1 MMRSFL
7 GFLILAAGI
16 AGAQN
21 VGVSPTRGDEPESE
35 SSSQLRPIT
44 WNEGVQVIDT
54 AWRNLSRFDS
64 QIDCSHLVHE
74 IYEQAGLRYP
84 YSTSNELYRGIE
96 EFERVRVPQP
106 ADLIVWPGHVGVV
119 VNPQEHS
126 FYSALST
133 GLKMDSY
140 EAPAWRSRGP
150 AHFFR
155 FVLQPGERVHF
166 VSNLNVAAAETNAGA
181 VADPSNESRKLRPPS
196 EREPRVMAAAT
207 PDEVSLGWERPNN
220 KGAVRNTLLRA
231 WSNASEDRQDRWEQ
245 AQDIVIVESIKVQR
259 IHLSGTTGAV
269 DARIKSS
276 ARLTEEG
283 MDVRPAIDV
292 VSFRLAK
299 GKNGWTLENPA
310 GRLYLSGNAAVV
322 AVSERLAGIA
332 RENASR
338 SEQAQAAAL
347 LHSMLR

>member
-1 MMRSFL
+1 MVRSSL
-7 GFLILAAGI
+7 GFLILAVSI
-16 AGAQN
+16 ANAQN
-21 VGVSPTRGDEPESE
+21 AGVSASRGDESVSE

-44 WNEGVQVIDT
+44 WNEGVQVIET

-74 IYEQAGLRYP
+74 IYEQAGLRYR

-106 ADLIVWPGHVGVV
+106 ADLIVWPGHVGMV

-140 EAPAWRSRGP
+140 DAPAWRSRGP

-155 FVLQPGERVHF
+155 FVMQPGERVHF
-166 VSNLNVAAAETNAGA
+166 ASDQTVARAETNAGA
-181 VADPSNESRKLRPPS
+181 VAGPSDESPKLSPAT
-196 EREPRVMAAAT
+196 EREARVVSTGM
-207 PDEVSLGWERPNN
+207 PEEVFLGRERLNN
-220 KGAVRNTLLRA
+220 KDAVRNTLLRA
-231 WSNASEDRQDRWEQ
+231 WSNASEHRQDTWEQ
-245 AQDIVIVESIKVQR
+245 AQNVVIVESVKVQR
-259 IHLSGTTGAV
+259 IHLSGTTGAI

-292 VSFRLAK
+292 VSFRLVK

-310 GRLYLSGNAAVV
+310 GHLYLSGNAAVV
-322 AVSERLAGIA
+322 AISERLAGIA
-332 RENASR
+332 RDNASR

>member
-1 MMRSFL
+1 MVRSFL
-7 GFLILAAGI
+7 GFLILAVSI
-16 AGAQN
+16 ANAQN
-21 VGVSPTRGDEPESE
+21 AGVSASRGGESVSE

-44 WNEGVQVIDT
+44 WNEGVQVIET

-74 IYEQAGLRYP
+74 IYEQAGLRYR

-106 ADLIVWPGHVGVV
+106 ADLIVWPGHVGMV

-140 EAPAWRSRGP
+140 DAPAWRSRGP

-155 FVLQPGERVHF
+155 FVMQPGERVHF
-166 VSNLNVAAAETNAGA
+166 ASDQTVARAETNAGA
-181 VADPSNESRKLRPPS
+181 VAGPSDESPKLSPAT
-196 EREPRVMAAAT
+196 EREARVVSTGM
-207 PDEVSLGWERPNN
+207 PEEVFLGRERLNN
-220 KGAVRNTLLRA
+220 KDAVRNTLLRA
-231 WSNASEDRQDRWEQ
+231 WSNASEHRQDTWEQ
-245 AQDIVIVESIKVQR
+245 AQNVVIVESVKVQR
-259 IHLSGTTGAV
+259 IHLSGTTGAI

-292 VSFRLAK
+292 VSFRLVK

-310 GRLYLSGNAAVV
+310 GHLYLSGNAAVV
-322 AVSERLAGIA
+322 AISERLAGIA
-332 RENASR
+332 RDNASR

>member
-1 MMRSFL
+1 MVRSFL
-7 GFLILAAGI
+7 GFLILAVSI
-16 AGAQN
+16 ANAQN
-21 VGVSPTRGDEPESE
+21 AGVSASRGGESVSE

-44 WNEGVQVIDT
+44 WNEGVQVIET

-74 IYEQAGLRYP
+74 IYEQAGLRYR

-106 ADLIVWPGHVGVV
+106 ADLIVWPGHVGMV

-133 GLKMDSY
+133 GLKMNSY
-140 EAPAWRSRGP
+140 DAPAWRSRGP

-155 FVLQPGERVHF
+155 FVMQPGERVHF
-166 VSNLNVAAAETNAGA
+166 ASDQTVARAETNAGA
-181 VADPSNESRKLRPPS
+181 VAGPSDESPKLSPAT
-196 EREPRVMAAAT
+196 EREARVVSTGM
-207 PDEVSLGWERPNN
+207 PEEVFLGRERLNN
-220 KGAVRNTLLRA
+220 KDAVRNTLLRA
-231 WSNASEDRQDRWEQ
+231 WSNASEHRQDTWEQ
-245 AQDIVIVESIKVQR
+245 AQNVVIVESVKVQR
-259 IHLSGTTGAV
+259 IHLSGTTGAI

-292 VSFRLAK
+292 VSFRLVK

-310 GRLYLSGNAAVV
+310 GHLYLSGNAAVV
-322 AVSERLAGIA
+322 AISERLAGIA
-332 RENASR
+332 RDNASR

>member
-7 GFLILAAGI
+7 VFLILTAGV

-21 VGVSPTRGDEPESE
+21 AGVSTTRGEEPVSE
-35 SSSQLRPIT
+35 SGSQLRPIT
-44 WNEGVQVIDT
+44 WNEGVQVIET

-84 YSTSNELYRGIE
+84 YSTSNELYGGIQ
-96 EFERVRVPQP
+96 EFERVSEPQP

-140 EAPAWRSRGP
+140 DSPAWRSRGP
-150 AHFFR
+150 ARFLR
-155 FVLQPGERVHF
+155 FVLQPGERVHS
-166 VSNLNVAAAETNAGA
+166 VSSLNVAAAETDAGPP
-181 VADPSNESRKLRPPS
+181 ADQSNESRKVSRPT
-196 EREPRVMAAAT
+196 EGEPRVMAAAT
-207 PDEVSLGWERPNN
+207 PDEVLLGSQRPNN
-220 KGAVRNTLLRA
+220 KEAVRNMLLRA
-231 WSNASEDRQDRWEQ
+231 WSNTSEDRQDRWEQ
-245 AQDIVIVESIKVQR
+245 AQNIVIVESVKVQR
-259 IHLSGTTGAV
+259 IHLSGTAGAV
-269 DARIKSS
+269 DAKIKSS
-276 ARLTEEG
+276 ARLTAEG
-283 MDVRPAIDV
+283 MDVRPAINV
-292 VSFRLAK
+292 VSFRLVR
-299 GKNGWTLENPA
+299 GKNGWTLEDPA
-310 GRLYLSGNAAVV
+310 GHLYLSGNAAVV

>member
-1 MMRSFL
+1 MVRSSL
-7 GFLILAAGI
+7 GFLILAVSI
-16 AGAQN
+16 ANAQN
-21 VGVSPTRGDEPESE
+21 AGVSASRGGESVSE

-44 WNEGVQVIDT
+44 WNEGVQVIET

-74 IYEQAGLRYP
+74 IYEQAGLRYR

-106 ADLIVWPGHVGVV
+106 ADLIVWPGHVGMV

-140 EAPAWRSRGP
+140 DAPAWRSRGP

-155 FVLQPGERVHF
+155 FVMQPGERVHF
-166 VSNLNVAAAETNAGA
+166 ASDQTVARAETNAGA
-181 VADPSNESRKLRPPS
+181 VAGPSDESPKLSPAT
-196 EREPRVMAAAT
+196 EREARVVSTGM
-207 PDEVSLGWERPNN
+207 PEEVFLGRERLNN
-220 KGAVRNTLLRA
+220 KDAVRNTLLRA
-231 WSNASEDRQDRWEQ
+231 WSNASEHRQDTWEQ
-245 AQDIVIVESIKVQR
+245 AQNVVIVESVKVQR
-259 IHLSGTTGAV
+259 IHLSGTTGAI

-292 VSFRLAK
+292 VSFRLVK

-310 GRLYLSGNAAVV
+310 GRMYLSGNAAVV